1 LAKRVNFSYAQIP
14 LYLSDDNNHSV
25 LRRLPWWTWIAPLL
39 LFHLGSQISIQFKYA
54 QGVSDFYLPTAF
66 ALILIQWWGP
76 KRIIPAMYINAV
88 LSTYFWGI
96 PVDRWPQWL
105 VYGMPETIFVALSWY
120 LFRVK
125 GKGAYWLPDIRSVI
139 VFIVLAISI
148 PILVE
153 VTCLQLLLVYF
164 GDQQPEFFWDHL
176 IRNGLG
182 EFTSNF
188 GLAAPVLFY
197 FTGWMK
203 RNGLALDADAGTG
216 FSGRTLKMGHIAE
229 ITVAFII
236 LLVFVF
242 VIDFT
247 KYWFIYGLFSLYIA
261 IRFGFGPATIT
272 NYYLFMITY
281 IKPKFFDIGEPGPL
295 SESGIISVFLGTS
308 LLYVFAAIT
317 GRMITDVR
325 IAEKKLQRQN
335 TELEQANAELDR
347 FVYSVSHDLSA
358 PLKSILGLVNIGRI
372 SNNTSDQMTYLGKI
386 ETSVKKL
393 EAFIGEVLDYSHNKR
408 LELIVEHIKLQDL
421 CKEILENLKYA
432 DESQHIEVDMNQ
444 ISDVE
449 ISNDKTRL
457 KIILNNILANAIK
470 YQKKTPGHRPQ
481 IKISSKRHRNRIV
494 IDIEDNGEGIHPEI
508 QSKIFNMFFR
518 GNHNSMGSGLGL
530 YIARE
535 AAEKLNGN
543 ISVRSEYGKG
553 STFRLELE
561 NRNPGY

>member
-1 LAKRVNFSYAQIP
+1 MFASFQVTIA
-14 LYLSDDNNHSV
+14 LSLDCPGGHG
-25 LRRLPWWTWIAPLL
+25 LAPLAI
-39 LFHLGSQISIQFKYA
+39 FHIGTQISLQFKYA

-96 PVDRWPQWL
+96 PVDRWYQWIA
-105 VYGMPETIFVALSWY
+105 YGMPETIFVALSWY
-120 LFRVK
+120 LFRIK
-125 GKGAYWLPDIRSVI
+125 AKGAYWLPDIRSVI
-139 VFIVLAISI
+139 LFLVLGIII

-153 VTCLQLLLVYF
+153 VTSLQILLITF
-164 GDQQPEFFWDHL
+164 GDQQPMFFWSHL
-176 IRNGLG
+176 TRNALG

-188 GLAAPVLFY
+188 GLAAFVLYY
-197 FTGWMK
+197 FTPWIK
-203 RNGLALDADAGTG
+203 RNGLALDQYDATG
-216 FSGRTLKMGHIAE
+216 FTGRSLSSKHLAE
-229 ITVAFII
+229 IAIAFLIM
-236 LLVFVF
+236 LALAF
-242 VIDFT
+242 VIDFSE
-247 KYWFIYGLFSLYIA
+247 YWFIYGFFSLYIA
-261 IRFGFGPATIT
+261 IRFGFGPATVT

-281 IKPKFFDIGEPGPL
+281 IIPKLFHLDR
-295 SESGIISVFLGTS
+295 SEAINEAGVLNIFLGTS

-317 GRMITDVR
+317 GRMITDVK
-325 IAEKKLQRQN
+325 IAEEKLVRQN
-335 TELEQANAELDR
+335 TELEQANSELDR

-372 SNNTSDQMTYLGKI
+372 SNSSDDQLSHLGKI

-393 EAFIGEVLDYSHNKR
+393 EAFISEVLDYSHNKR
-408 LELIVEHIKLQDL
+408 MELAIEQIKLQDL

-432 DESQHIEVDMNQ
+432 DDSQNIEVDMNQ

-470 YQKKTPGHRPQ
+470 YQKRIPGHRPK
-481 IKISSKRHRNRIV
+481 IRISSSRQPNRI
-494 IDIEDNGEGIHPEI
+494 IINIEDNGEGIHPEI

-518 GNHNSMGSGLGL
+518 GNPTSKGSGLGL

-535 AAEKLNGN
+535 AAEKINGN
-543 ISVRSEYGKG
+543 ISVESEYGKG

-561 NRNPGY
+561 NKNAGY